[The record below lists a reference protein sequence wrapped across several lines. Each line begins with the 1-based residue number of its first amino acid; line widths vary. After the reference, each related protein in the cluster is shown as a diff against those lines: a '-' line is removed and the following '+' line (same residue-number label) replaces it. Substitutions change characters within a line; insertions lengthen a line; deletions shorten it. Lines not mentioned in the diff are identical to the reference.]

1 MLHFRSRILISLGT
15 AVSVPKNYSLR
26 DTTAFEGPLMT
37 STDFYSDEQRMVR
50 DSARAFSNAEL
61 KPNAARWDKDG
72 WIADSAVEKL
82 GELGLLGM
90 MVPEQ
95 WGGSYTDYTAYA
107 LAIEEIAAGCASTAA
122 LVSVHSS
129 VGCGPILK
137 FGNVEQ
143 KQRYLTA
150 MAQGR
155 AIGCF
160 CLTEP
165 QAGSE
170 AHNLK
175 TRATEQDGGW
185 VLNGNK
191 QFVTN
196 GKRAAL
202 AIVFAVTDP
211 ALGKRGLSAFLVPT
225 DTPGFAVGR
234 PEHKLGIRGSDTCPI
249 VLDNCRLGADSLLGP
264 RGKGLSIALSNLEGG
279 RIGIAAQ
286 AIGIA
291 RAAFDAALAYSM
303 TRRQFDQPIAQ
314 FGSIGNMLADMQ
326 TQINAARLL
335 THHAARMRTEAI
347 PCLSEACQAKLYAS
361 EMAERVCSRAIQIH
375 GGYGY
380 LEDYAVER
388 HYRDARITQIYEGTS
403 EIQRLVIARTLLT
416 QEDLP

>member
-1 MLHFRSRILISLGT
+1 M
-15 AVSVPKNYSLR
+15 
-26 DTTAFEGPLMT
+26 
-37 STDFYSDEQRMVR
+37 DFYTDEQRMIR
-50 DSARAFSNAEL
+50 DSAREFALQEL
-61 KPNAARWDKDG
+61 KPHASQWEQDG
-72 WIADSAVEKL
+72 WIADSAVAKL

-90 MVPEQ
+90 MVPEE
-95 WGGSYTDYTAYA
+95 WGGSYTDYVAYA
-107 LAIEEIAAGCASTAA
+107 LAVEEIAAGCAATST

-137 FGNVEQ
+137 FGTDAQ
-143 KQRYLTA
+143 KRRYLKD

-155 AIGCF
+155 SIGCF

-175 TRATEQDGGW
+175 TRAELKDGAW
-185 VLNGNK
+185 VLNGTK
-191 QFVTN
+191 QFITN
-196 GKRAAL
+196 GKRAKV

-211 ALGKRGLSAFLVPT
+211 DLGKRGISAFIVPT
-225 DTPGFAVGR
+225 ETPGFLVGR
-234 PEHKLGIRGSDTCPI
+234 PEKKLGIRASDTCPI
-249 VLDNCRLGADSLLGP
+249 TFDNCRIGADALLGA

-291 RAAFDAALAYSM
+291 RAAFDAALAYAG
-303 TRRQFDQPIAQ
+303 TRWQFDRPIGE
-314 FGSIGNMLADMQ
+314 FGSIGNMLADME
-326 TQINAARLL
+326 TSINAARML
-335 THHAARMRTEAI
+335 TLHAARLRGAGE

-361 EMAERVCSRAIQIH
+361 EMAERVCTKAVQIH

-380 LEDYAVER
+380 LEDYEVER

-403 EIQRLVIARTLLT
+403 EIQRMVIARTLLQRT
-416 QEDLP
+416 AES

>member
-1 MLHFRSRILISLGT
+1 ME
-15 AVSVPKNYSLR
+15 PYS
-26 DTTAFEGPLMT
+26 E
-37 STDFYSDEQRMVR
+37 EQRMIR
-50 DSARAFSNAEL
+50 DSAREFARQEL
-61 KPNAARWDKDG
+61 KPHAAQWDRDG
-72 WIADSAVEKL
+72 WIADAAVARL

-90 MVPEQ
+90 MVPDE
-95 WGGSYTDYTAYA
+95 WGGSYTDYVAYA
-107 LAIEEIAAGCASTAA
+107 LAIEEIAAGCAATAA
-122 LVSVHSS
+122 LMSVHSS

-137 FGNVEQ
+137 FGTAEQ
-143 KQRYLTA
+143 KRRHLPD
-150 MAQGR
+150 MAQGK

-175 TRATEQDGGW
+175 SRAVLTNGAW
-185 VLNGNK
+185 ILNGAK

-196 GKRAAL
+196 AKRAKI

-211 ALGKRGLSAFLVPT
+211 DFKKKGISAFIVPIATPGLS
-225 DTPGFAVGR
+225 VGR
-234 PEHKLGIRGSDTCPI
+234 PEHKLGIRGSDTCA
-249 VLDNCRLGADSLLGP
+249 VTFADCRIPEDCLLGE

-291 RAAFDAALAYSM
+291 RAAFEAALAYAKQ
-303 TRRQFDQPIAQ
+303 RKQFDRPIAE
-314 FGSIGNMLADMQ
+314 FGSIGNMLADMH
-326 TQINAARLL
+326 TSINAARLL
-335 THHAARMRTEAI
+335 THEAARLRGAGE

-361 EMAERVCSRAIQIH
+361 EMAERVCSKAIQIH

-380 LEDYAVER
+380 LEDYDVER

-403 EIQRLVIARTLLT
+403 EIQRLLIARTLT
-416 QEDLP
+416 TREDPS